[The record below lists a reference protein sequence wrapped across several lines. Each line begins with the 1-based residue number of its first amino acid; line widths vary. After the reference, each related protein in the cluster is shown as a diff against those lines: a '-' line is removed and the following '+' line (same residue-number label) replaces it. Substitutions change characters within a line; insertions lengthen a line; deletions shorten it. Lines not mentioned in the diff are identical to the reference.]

1 MRKEEL
7 VELVKKIQNCEGSE
21 EKVDR
26 MIEILEAN
34 VHYPEISDLIF
45 FDEKTP
51 EKIID
56 IALAYK
62 PLQL

>member
-21 EKVDR
+21 KEVDN
-26 MIEILEAN
+26 MIQTLEAN
-34 VHYPEISDLIF
+34 VIYPEISDLIY

-51 EKIID
+51 EEIID

-62 PLQL
+62 PIQL

>member
-45 FDEKTP
+45 LMKKLLRKLLT
-51 EKIID
+51 
-56 IALAYK
+56 
-62 PLQL
+62 